1 MVSAVTRRD
10 QACAIVGDAHVH
22 DADERDAVAGVIPS
36 LVVAPADEEQ
46 VAAVLAWATRE
57 SLRVVVRGGSTKLR
71 WGAPPR
77 GCDVVLST
85 ARLDALVEHEPGD
98 LVCVAQA
105 GMPLAALQQALAPH
119 RQALMLDPGHGVAAT
134 LGGIVAANAWGP
146 LRTGY
151 GTARDLVIGARF
163 VLADGTVGHSGGK
176 VVKNVAGYDVAK
188 LLIGSLGT
196 LAVVTQVS
204 LRLHPLPRAS
214 HTVAF
219 DGLTADTVQAAWHA
233 VEGAPVAA
241 AKVALLWPERTML
254 VRVDGTEEGAAQQAE
269 TLCTLRPGDTAAP
282 PPPRMLSDDEADAAW
297 DHAATAV
304 WSGNPDIAVAAC
316 AVPRSELRGL
326 VHHLGHAAERA
337 VVLPS
342 LGVAEAVLPADALP
356 AEVAALRQW
365 AEGVGGHVVL
375 RRPSVALAAGSATWP
390 KGDAVAVELMR
401 AVKRS
406 FDPAGTLAPGRH
418 LGGI

>member
-1 MVSAVTRRD
+1 MVSALTRRD
-10 QACAIVGDAHVH
+10 QACAIVGDAFVR
-22 DADERDAVAGVIPS
+22 DADECDAVAGVVPS

-46 VAAVLAWATRE
+46 VATVLAWATRE
-57 SLRVVVRGGSTKLR
+57 SLHLVARGGGTKLR

-105 GMPLAALQQALAPH
+105 GMALHALQQALLPH

-146 LRTGY
+146 LRTRY

-188 LLIGSLGT
+188 LLVGSLGT
-196 LAVVTQVS
+196 LAVATQVS

-214 HTVAF
+214 QTVAF
-219 DGLTADTVQAAWHA
+219 DGLTTDTVQAAWRA
-233 VEGAPVAA
+233 VEAAPVVG
-241 AKVALLWPERTML
+241 AKVVLLWPERTML
-254 VRVDGTEEGAAQQAE
+254 VRVDGTEEGAAVQAE
-269 TLCTLRPGDTAAP
+269 TLRALRPGIAAA
-282 PPPRMLSDDEADAAW
+282 PRMLSGAEADAAW

-304 WSGNPDIAVAAC
+304 WNGNPDIAVAAC

-342 LGVAEAVLPADALP
+342 LGLAEALLPADALP
-356 AEVAALRQW
+356 AEVAVLRQW
-365 AEGVGGHVVL
+365 AESVGGNVVL
-375 RRPSVALAAGSATWP
+375 RRPSVALAAGGATWP

-406 FDPAGTLAPGRH
+406 LDPAGTLAPGRH
-418 LGGI
+418 IGGI